1 MHFPVLLLL
10 LSLLLLIHL
19 PMAISDDI
27 LWTTCPTDVNYTTK
41 STFQSNLNLLLSSL
55 SSAAVPSGFANDT
68 VGRYPNQVY
77 GLALCRGDLSPAD
90 CRSCLN
96 TSIHGIVE
104 QCPHGM
110 SSTIWYEDCLL
121 RYSNTSFFSMVEPVT
136 FYMSNTN
143 NVSQPTLFNTLLGQ
157 LMDTLAQKAA
167 YGSPRMFAT
176 GTANFTSFQKIYGL
190 AQCTRDLSDGGCYR
204 CLTDAISNIP
214 ACCDAK
220 QGGRVKGE
228 TCYIR
233 YEVAP
238 FYNLL
243 TIDDA
248 PTPAPAVSPPREGIP
263 ATLPVH
269 HQKTEIQQIG
279 KFIFS
284 FHLFALAIHARLH
297 LFARRR
303 RVSLRRQESSDL
315 TRSNSDGSNRTT
327 KTIVIVAIA
336 VAVVL
341 SFLFAICIFLRR
353 RKPVKSLS
361 VQNAPNGGNEEEFR
375 SAESLL
381 FDLGTI
387 RAATNN
393 FSEAN
398 KLGEGGF
405 GPVYKGILQD
415 GQEIAVKRLSTS
427 SAQGLIELR
436 NEVILVAK
444 LQHKNLVRLLGFCLE
459 EQEKLLVYEYLQN
472 TSLDKIIFDPVKR
485 ELLNWG
491 RRYKLI
497 EGIARGLLYLHEDSR
512 LRIIHRDLKA
522 SNILLDGDMNP
533 KISDF
538 GLAKLFDV
546 DATQGNTNRIAGTY
560 GYMSPEYALYGQFSA
575 KSDVFSFGVLILEIV
590 TGRRNTLNQDSMY
603 SEDLLSYVWNN
614 WRKGAAL
621 QVLDRCLAE
630 ECRPQDVLRCIH
642 IGLLCIQEDPSER
655 PTMASVILMLN
666 SQSITL
672 PSPSTPAFVISSR
685 TFNEPHV
692 LGRERN
698 ADLPGSRSRGGSV
711 NDVSIS
717 EMEPR

>member
-248 PTPAPAVSPPREGIP
+248 PTPAPAVSPPRGRDSGN
-263 ATLPVH
+263 ATSPPPEDGNP
-269 HQKTEIQQIG
+269 T
-279 KFIFS
+279 
-284 FHLFALAIHARLH
+284 
-297 LFARRR
+297 
-303 RVSLRRQESSDL
+303 
-315 TRSNSDGSNRTT
+315 GSNRTT

>member
-10 LSLLLLIHL
+10 LSLLLLIHI
-19 PMAISDDI
+19 PIAISDDI
-27 LWTTCPTDVNYTTK
+27 LWTTCPTDANYTTK

-167 YGSPRMFAT
+167 YGSPRRFAT

-190 AQCTRDLSDGGCYR
+190 VQCTRDLSDGGCYR

-243 TIDDA
+243 TVDDA
-248 PTPAPAVSPPREGIP
+248 PTPAPAVSPPRGRDSGN
-263 ATLPVH
+263 ATSPPPEDGNP
-269 HQKTEIQQIG
+269 T
-279 KFIFS
+279 
-284 FHLFALAIHARLH
+284 
-297 LFARRR
+297 
-303 RVSLRRQESSDL
+303 
-315 TRSNSDGSNRTT
+315 GSNRTT

-341 SFLFAICIFLRR
+341 LFLLAICIFLRR

-472 TSLDKIIFDPVKR
+472 TSLDKIIFDPIKR

-590 TGRRNTLNQDSMY
+590 TGRRNTLNRDSTY

-672 PSPSTPAFVISSR
+672 PSPSTPAFVITSR
-685 TFNEPHV
+685 TFSEPHV
-692 LGRERN
+692 PGRERN

-711 NDVSIS
+711 NNVSIS

>member
-1 MHFPVLLLL
+1 MQFPILLNSLQLLL
-10 LSLLLLIHL
+10 LSLLILTHI
-19 PMAISDDI
+19 PIAISDDI
-27 LWTTCPTDVNYTTK
+27 LWITCPTDANYTTK

-68 VGRYPNQVY
+68 VGQYPNQVY
-77 GLALCRGDLSPAD
+77 GLALCRGDVSPAD

-96 TSIHGIVE
+96 TSVHGIVDR
-104 QCPHGM
+104 CPHGL
-110 SSTIWYEDCLL
+110 SSTIWYENCLL
-121 RYSNTSFFSMVEPVT
+121 RYSNTSFFSTVEPVT
-136 FYMSNTN
+136 FCMWNAN
-143 NVSQPTLFNTLLGQ
+143 NVTQPKLFNNLLGQ

-176 GTANFTSFQKIYGL
+176 GAANFTSFQKIYGL
-190 AQCTRDLSDGGCYR
+190 VQCTRDLSDGGCYE
-204 CLTDAISNIP
+204 CLTDAISKIQ
-214 ACCDAK
+214 ACCNGK

-233 YEVAP
+233 YEVDP

-243 TIDDA
+243 AVDDA
-248 PTPAPAVSPPREGIP
+248 AAPAPSPSKGRDSGN
-263 ATLPVH
+263 ATSPLPEH
-269 HQKTEIQQIG
+269 GNATG
-279 KFIFS
+279 KG
-284 FHLFALAIHARLH
+284 
-297 LFARRR
+297 
-303 RVSLRRQESSDL
+303 
-315 TRSNSDGSNRTT
+315 NNRTA

-336 VAVVL
+336 VAAVL
-341 SFLFAICIFLRR
+341 LFLFAAYIFLRR
-353 RKPVKSLS
+353 RNPVKNLS
-361 VQNAPNGGNEEEFR
+361 VRNAPDGGNEEEIR
-375 SAESLL
+375 VVESLL

-405 GPVYKGILQD
+405 GPVYKGALQD

-427 SAQGLIELR
+427 SVQGLIELR
-436 NEVILVAK
+436 NEVVLVAK

-472 TSLDKIIFDPVKR
+472 TSLDKIIFDPVRR
-485 ELLNWG
+485 ELLDWG
-491 RRYKLI
+491 MRYKII

-512 LRIIHRDLKA
+512 LRIIHRDLKS

-538 GLAKLFDV
+538 GLAKLFNV
-546 DATQGNTNRIAGTY
+546 GSTQGSTSRIAGTY
-560 GYMSPEYALYGQFSA
+560 GYMAPEYAIYGRFSA
-575 KSDVFSFGVLILEIV
+575 KSDVFSYGVLILEIV
-590 TGRRNTLNQDSMY
+590 TGRRNTLNQASIH

-614 WRKGAAL
+614 WNRGAAL
-621 QVLDRCLAE
+621 QVRDRCLIE
-630 ECRPQDVLRCIH
+630 ECRSQDVLRCIH
-642 IGLLCIQEDPSER
+642 IGLLCVQEDPSNR
-655 PTMASVILMLN
+655 PSMASVILMLN

-685 TFNEPHV
+685 TLSESHV
-692 LGRERN
+692 LDRGRN
-698 ADLPGSRSRGGSV
+698 ADLPASRSRVVSV
-711 NDVSIS
+711 NDVTVS